1 MDATR
6 SSERR
11 RIGVIGPGSD
21 VPSDVWDAAES
32 VGALVAEAGQIVI
45 NGGLGGVMEAASR
58 GASRRGGLVIGL
70 LPGDRSQ
77 VGNAYLTVGLATGL
91 GELRNGLLVRA
102 CDAVICVGSSWG
114 TLSEVALAVRTGV
127 PLVMLHGWPLPEEGP
142 VLVDSPEQAV
152 TTTALE
158 LAEAAPGNRSP

>member
-1 MDATR
+1 MDAAP

-21 VPSDVWDAAES
+21 VPAHVLDAAER
-32 VGALVAEAGQIVI
+32 VGALVAESGQIVI

-58 GASRRGGLVIGL
+58 GASGRGGLVIGL
-70 LPGDRSQ
+70 LPGDRDQ
-77 VGNAYLTVGLATGL
+77 IGNAYLTVGLPTGL

-102 CDAVICVGSSWG
+102 CDAVVCVGGSWG

-127 PLVMLHGWPLPEEGP
+127 PLVMLHGWPSQEEGP
-142 VLVDSPEQAV
+142 VLVETPEEAV
-152 TTTALE
+152 TTALE
-158 LAEAAPGNRSP
+158 LVGATPGSHSP